1 MIVWSWGMS
10 KEEHKTLKIFNEK
23 WLIFFLS
30 HSLTGSSDLDS
41 LPENFFMLITR
52 KKKKKASIL
61 LNSKARG

>member
-1 MIVWSWGMS
+1 MINLFS
-10 KEEHKTLKIFNEK
+10 L
-23 WLIFFLS
+23 
-30 HSLTGSSDLDS
+30 SLTHWIIRLDS